1 MTLPSFTDATD
12 AGGAA
17 RARHGDPRRKQA
29 GFGLHL
35 HFLRLV
41 FLVWVLGGFHF
52 WVFFCFVFFPTN
64 VLPEPFRKE
73 GKKCTFIERLAC
85 AWPCMGHKD
94 FTIEQNE

>member
-52 WVFFCFVFFPTN
+52 WVFFVLFFSLLMCFQNP
-64 VLPEPFRKE
+64 LE
-73 GKKCTFIERLAC
+73 KKVRSAPLLSA
-85 AWPCMGHKD
+85 
-94 FTIEQNE
+94 